1 MSDNDTPPRDPGV
14 AAGLLADLLPILS
27 HDVRTPL
34 AAIKGSVGLLASG
47 LVGDLS
53 ERHLA
58 LLDIGGRNVDLTTL
72 LIQEIVDLLRLN
84 YGLAE
89 FAPTRLDVVAEV
101 NAIRDRLA
109 PATSLG
115 IAVDEP
121 SGGATLVA
129 DASYFRH
136 AVEAMVRVPQSY
148 ESVEHARLAIT
159 AGEGAVTL
167 DLTCGPV
174 EIDADTLGG
183 AIQRGVKRIDG
194 RLHVTG
200 LEASLLSASARAFG
214 GEFAIEQ
221 VGDDARLTL
230 RWPDADESAAE

>member
-1 MSDNDTPPRDPGV
+1 MSDKDTPPRDPGV

-58 LLDIGGRNVDLTTL
+58 LLDIGGRNVDL
-72 LIQEIVDLLRLN
+72 LRLN

-101 NAIRDRLA
+101 NAIRDRLV

-136 AVEAMVRVPQSY
+136 AVDALVRFPQSY
-148 ESVEHARLAIT
+148 ESVEHARLAII

>member
-1 MSDNDTPPRDPGV
+1 MSDKDTPPRDPGV
-14 AAGLLADLLPILS
+14 AAGLLADLLLILS

-58 LLDIGGRNVDLTTL
+58 LLDIGGRNVDL
-72 LIQEIVDLLRLN
+72 LRLN

-101 NAIRDRLA
+101 NAIRDRLV

-136 AVEAMVRVPQSY
+136 AVDALVRFPQSY
-148 ESVEHARLAIT
+148 ESVEHARLAII

-183 AIQRGVKRIDG
+183 AIQRGVKRIDV

-200 LEASLLSASARAFG
+200 LEASLLSASAKAFG

>member
-1 MSDNDTPPRDPGV
+1 MTRIHPPRDPGV

-58 LLDIGGRNVDLTTL
+58 LLDIGGRNVDL
-72 LIQEIVDLLRLN
+72 LRLN

-136 AVEAMVRVPQSY
+136 AVDALVRFPQSY
-148 ESVEHARLAIT
+148 ESVEHARLAII

-200 LEASLLSASARAFG
+200 LEASLLSASAKAFG